1 VPDPLAL
8 IATRDLFVA
17 RRAEA
22 SMMAHH
28 VSHPTHPDIASLVA
42 ELLGVTPID
51 VRGTESPDAFF
62 VGLNDRC
69 VVAKL
74 PHYYGRP
81 GSALVEAWAYR
92 ELRRRNIRTP
102 QVLAITEQPECLIVE
117 RLAGTPLTCRAS
129 HLPPADR
136 SAWARAGEDLRA
148 IHDIRLPGFGPLV
161 LEGPKPRGEAAT
173 WCPFADYARTV
184 GIAWLVDAGYLQ
196 PKDGDTLIRR
206 FDEATTT
213 FSAISEGRLLHGDLQ
228 SGHILST
235 SDGTYQG
242 IIDFGQAQ
250 AGDPRW
256 DLARVRLWDG
266 DKALDALLDGY
277 GHDTLSAADRRTLL
291 PLYLLA
297 FAVHHAV
304 GHDRPNYIRLL
315 LSKSRY
321 ETLL

>member
-1 VPDPLAL
+1 MHDPLAL
-8 IATRDLFVA
+8 IAAPDLLVA

-22 SMMAHH
+22 SMITQRI
-28 VSHPTHPDIASLVA
+28 SHPVHPDVASLVD
-42 ELLGVTPID
+42 ELLGVTPIG

-62 VGLNDRC
+62 VDLNDRC

-74 PHYYGRP
+74 PLYHGRP

-92 ELRRRNIRTP
+92 ETRRRDIHTP
-102 QVLAITEQPECLIVE
+102 RVLAVSEQPECLIVE
-117 RLAGTPLTCRAS
+117 QLAGAPLTCHATG
-129 HLPPADR
+129 LPPTDR
-136 SAWARAGEDLRA
+136 SVWARAGEDLRA
-148 IHDIRLPGFGPLV
+148 IHEIRLPGFGPLLFGG
-161 LEGPKPRGEAAT
+161 LEPRGEEST
-173 WCPFADYARTV
+173 WCPLADNARTV
-184 GIAWLVDAGYLQ
+184 GISWLVDAGFLQ
-196 PKDGDTLIRR
+196 PKEGDTLIRR

-213 FSAISEGRLLHGDLQ
+213 FSSMSDGRLLHGDLQ

-235 SDGTYQG
+235 TDGSYQG
-242 IIDFGQAQ
+242 IVDFGQAQ

-256 DLARVRLWDG
+256 DFARVRLWDG
-266 DKALDALLDGY
+266 DEALDALLDGY

-304 GHDRPNYIRLL
+304 GHDRPDYIRLL
-315 LSKSRY
+315 LRQSGY